1 MFNNIIYIIIVVVIF
16 NINYPGE
23 GLFRSPVT
31 AILILFLL
39 WLNFSIYCR
48 YRFSRLLGLYRA
60 NYTSLG
66 QSQVSIAYQSAVAK
80 LSIISIVI
88 FASSVYLLNL
98 KYWLIKIP
106 GFTTFSI
113 LPGAVAILIFFAFL
127 TTIWYW
133 GYPAYCA
140 FFDFTFK
147 RWTYIGS
154 NIKLN
159 LPILFPWAILTICYD
174 LITLIT
180 WPSLKKI
187 FESEAGQFIFL
198 TLFMILLVL
207 FLPPFIKY
215 WWGCSA
221 LPQTEEK
228 ESIVNFFRKVG
239 FKYRDILRWPI
250 LEGRMMTA
258 GVMGLLPKFRYILI
272 TDSLLN
278 ILSQEELRAVMAHEI
293 GHIKY
298 RHILF
303 YILFLLGYMAIS
315 FGLFDFLFYAMA
327 MQPWLF
333 GLLNSQKELQAG
345 IFYFLL
351 SMPIILSVILY
362 FRYIMGFFMR
372 NFERQADLYSA
383 KIMGKPD
390 PTITSLEKIARFS
403 GLSRHQPSWHHF
415 SIAERTEFLWKSLQD
430 PQLIKRHSRRLA
442 FTLIVFLV
450 LITSLGYTLNFGP
463 LKTNIKHIFLT
474 NILNRQ
480 LIESSEN
487 IQTYT
492 ALAYVYH
499 SRENLAR
506 AQWAYENILRLNP
519 DNGLAL
525 NNLAWILAT
534 AKDKT
539 LLDYPRALKLAK
551 RAVGI
556 ERSPTFLDTLA
567 EAYYVNGLYDQALKT
582 IKEALENASGNRRYL
597 KSQLKKFSKTQDLPG
612 R

>member
-39 WLNFSIYCR
+39 WLNFTILCR
-48 YRFSRLLGLYRA
+48 YRFSRLLGPYRA

-66 QSQVSIAYQSAVAK
+66 QSQVSIAYQSVVTK
-80 LSIISIVI
+80 LSILSIVI

-98 KYWLIKIP
+98 KYWLLKIP

-113 LPGAVAILIFFAFL
+113 LPGAVAILIFFTFL
-127 TTIWYW
+127 ATIWYY

-140 FFDFTFK
+140 LFNAPIK

-174 LITLIT
+174 IISLITR
-180 WPSLKKI
+180 PSLKKI
-187 FESEAGQFIFL
+187 FESEVGQFIFL

-215 WWGCSA
+215 WWGCSS
-221 LPQTEEK
+221 LPQTEKK
-228 ESIVNFFRKVG
+228 ESIVNFFQKLG

-250 LEGRMMTA
+250 LEGRMITA

-278 ILSQEELRAVMAHEI
+278 ILSEEELKAVMAHEM

-303 YILFLLGYMAIS
+303 YILFLLGFMAIS
-315 FGLFDFLFYAMA
+315 FGLFDFFFYAMA
-327 MQPWLF
+327 MQPSLF
-333 GLLNSQKELQAG
+333 GLLNSQKELQTS

-351 SMPIILSVILY
+351 SIPIILSVILY

-403 GLSRHQPSWHHF
+403 GLSRHHPSWHHF
-415 SIAERTEFLWKSLQD
+415 SIAERIEFLWKSLQD

-442 FTLIVFLV
+442 LSLIVFLV
-450 LITSLGYTLNFGP
+450 LITFLGYTLNFSP
-463 LKTNIKHIFLT
+463 LKTNIEHKFLT
-474 NILNRQ
+474 HILNRQ

-487 IQTYT
+487 IEIYK

-499 SRENLAR
+499 RRKNLAK
-506 AQWAYENILRLNP
+506 AQWTYENILRLNP

-534 AKDKT
+534 AQDTT

-551 RAVGI
+551 RAVEI

-567 EAYYVNGLYDQALKT
+567 EAYYVNGLYDQALQT
-582 IKEALENASGNRRYL
+582 IKEALENASGNRGYL
-597 KSQLKKFSKTQDLPG
+597 NSQLKKFSKAQGLPG